1 MMLADVRKID
11 GEKVRIARDKAFL
24 SQGEL
29 AEKAGVNR
37 NTINRI
43 EKGGVVQVHP
53 RTIRKVAKAL
63 VIDPASLTP
72 KEE

>member
-1 MMLADVRKID
+1 MLADVRKID
-11 GEKVRIARDKAFL
+11 GEKVRAARDKAFL

-43 EKGGVVQVHP
+43 EKGVVQVHP
-53 RTIRKVAKAL
+53 RTIRKVAEAL

-72 KEE
+72 EDE

>member
-1 MMLADVRKID
+1 MMLANVRKID
-11 GEKVRIARDKAFL
+11 GEKVRAARDKAFL

-43 EKGGVVQVHP
+43 EKGVVQVHP
-53 RTIRKVAKAL
+53 RTIRKVTEAL

-72 KEE
+72 EDE